1 MDADGRGLQLKN
13 LRSSACIRVLIN
25 SRCTVK
31 IILSR
36 KGFDASAGGV
46 ASPLLPDGTLL
57 SLPIPDV
64 NGPVTY
70 GELTWGQHAVGD
82 LVTALTRGRL
92 AHHTHVHLDP
102 DLYGPICPRRPGW
115 RPLFGQDG
123 AAQSHLQ
130 NQGVGVGDLFLF
142 FGWFRAVEAQG
153 GSYRF
158 VKSAPD
164 QHLIYGWLQ
173 VGTILTNAQLT
184 TATPPW
190 AVTQPH
196 CGGGRGSRNTVY
208 IASPTLTLA
217 GRTTAI
223 PGAGYLG
230 DYRETYRLTAPN
242 RLRTQWRL
250 PRWFYPTA
258 GRPPLSYHTA
268 LTRWACTDDYA
279 YLHSATRGQEFV
291 LDTVY
296 YPEALSWIVDLLPQT
311 SD

>member
-1 MDADGRGLQLKN
+1 M
-13 LRSSACIRVLIN
+13 
-25 SRCTVK
+25 K

-36 KGFDASAGGV
+36 KGFDSSTSGV

-70 GELTWGQHAVGD
+70 GELTWGQYAVGD

-92 AHHTHVHLDP
+92 DHHTRAHLDP
-102 DLYGPICPRRPGW
+102 DLYGPIYPRRPDW

-130 NQGVGVGDLFLF
+130 NQGVGLGDLFLF
-142 FGWFRAVEAQG
+142 FGWFRAVEQRG
-153 GSYRF
+153 GSYHF

-173 VGTILTNAQLT
+173 VGTILSNAQLA

-190 AVTQPH
+190 AMTHPH
-196 CGGGRGSRNTVY
+196 CIGGRGPRNTVY
-208 IASPTLTLA
+208 IAIADLTLD
-217 GRTTAI
+217 GCTTAL
-223 PGAGYLG
+223 PGAGYFV
-230 DYRETYRLTAPN
+230 DYRDSYRLTAPYQ
-242 RLRTQWRL
+242 LRTQWRL
-250 PRWFYPTA
+250 PRWFYPAA
-258 GRPPLSYHTA
+258 GRPPLSYHTDRA
-268 LTRWACTDDYA
+268 RWACDNDYT

-291 LDTVY
+291 LDTAS
-296 YPEALSWIVDLLPQT
+296 YPEALAWAVELLQNQ
-311 SD
+311 